1 MNGSRWTT
9 IQSSHNHRIV
19 GNPPSLRDPPICPLP
34 TPVLFGG
41 SEPLHGLRGV

>member
-34 TPVLFGG
+34 APVPLGG
-41 SEPLHGLRGV
+41 SEALQRLRDV